1 MGQTYSQ
8 WRNKESLARILRELA
23 ALPAERR
30 TNQFAARIVTLWNV
44 RIARGA
50 DPLFTPTI
58 GAAIRAGRP
67 WLSFQCP
74 ACQMIGDVDVRTL
87 DRHPGGSIESL
98 VPHLDCPR
106 CPKGPFVRLIG
117 LRGAGSVGT
126 A

>member
-23 ALPAERR
+23 ALPAERG

-50 DPLFTPTI
+50 EPLFTRTI

-67 WLSFQCP
+67 WLN
-74 ACQMIGDVDVRTL
+74 
-87 DRHPGGSIESL
+87 RHPGGSIESL

-106 CPKGPFVRLIG
+106 CPEGPFVKLVG
-117 LRGAGSVGT
+117 LRA
-126 A
+126 AYP